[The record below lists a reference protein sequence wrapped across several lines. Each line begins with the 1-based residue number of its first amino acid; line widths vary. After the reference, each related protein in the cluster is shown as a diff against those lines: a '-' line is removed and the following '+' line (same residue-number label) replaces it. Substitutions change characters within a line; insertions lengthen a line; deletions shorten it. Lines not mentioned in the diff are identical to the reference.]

1 MLQDIYTEIMSEA
14 SRWEESGTEYEDIRE
29 LGVSEGLLLASEIV
43 KKAMKVEM
51 LKQADSETM
60 QQGLMSAT

>member
-1 MLQDIYTEIMSEA
+1 MLEDIYTEIMSEA
-14 SRWEESGTEYEDIRE
+14 RLWEESGTEHEDIRE

-43 KKAMKVEM
+43 KKAMKVET
-51 LKQADSETM
+51 LKHADNETM

>member
-51 LKQADSETM
+51 LKQADSKTM